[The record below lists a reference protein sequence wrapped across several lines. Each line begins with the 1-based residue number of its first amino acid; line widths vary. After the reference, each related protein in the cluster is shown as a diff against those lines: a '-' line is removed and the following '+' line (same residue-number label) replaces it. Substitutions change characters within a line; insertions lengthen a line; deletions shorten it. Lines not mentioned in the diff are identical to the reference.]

1 MKKSVFPYPTQ
12 NYSRK
17 IKWVT
22 HIGVALLIGV
32 IAMWGFIYTIQ
43 KRSETNGIWVKK
55 VLAVENKKV
64 SHYSPPPIKIKK
76 YVTINVINSTGKT
89 KHEGKI
95 VKALVKSGY
104 SHSNIELGNTKV
116 VGDIGTTITAN
127 ADFEEIVANIKDVLK
142 SVTPEITD
150 GIPNNDP
157 NVDSGF
163 DVVIVT
169 RSR

>member
-1 MKKSVFPYPTQ
+1 M
-12 NYSRK
+12 
-17 IKWVT
+17 
-22 HIGVALLIGV
+22 
-32 IAMWGFIYTIQ
+32 
-43 KRSETNGIWVKK
+43 
-55 VLAVENKKV
+55 
-64 SHYSPPPIKIKK
+64 
-76 YVTINVINSTGKT
+76 
-89 KHEGKI
+89 
-95 VKALVKSGY
+95 KALVKSGY